1 MLRGSFVL
9 LFWVLIGQSV
19 SAGDIFRDPFSF
31 ASQSS
36 RVTVDSQV
44 SDDFS
49 VPSLLMFQGVIW
61 EEGQAHVLLSYKSR
75 SWILSEGMAFYGR
88 ILKLVT
94 KDYIEIVGVSEGEE
108 ALSDNVYR
116 LTVGEMVLL

>member
-1 MLRGSFVL
+1 MP
-9 LFWVLIGQSV
+9 GQP
-19 SAGDIFRDPFSF
+19 GG
-31 ASQSS
+31 
-36 RVTVDSQV
+36 
-44 SDDFS
+44 
-49 VPSLLMFQGVIW
+49 LMPETLHFIW